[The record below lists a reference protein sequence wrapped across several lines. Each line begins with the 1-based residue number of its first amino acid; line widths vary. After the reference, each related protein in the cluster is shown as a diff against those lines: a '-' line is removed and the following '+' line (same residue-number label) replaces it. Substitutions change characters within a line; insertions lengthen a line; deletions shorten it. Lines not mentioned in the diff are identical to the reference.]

1 MNLKLKL
8 GHYVNEK
15 NENEEFNRNMFAQ
28 PNNDQNSLLSFVIIS
43 KDAKVLERRQ
53 IDAYSPVKDQK
64 RKFDM
69 KIVIKRYK
77 MNFEQ
82 KKKGYYSKKYLLSI
96 CDLLNKNSKN
106 YLQKRQEL
114 IQKYQPLYSDAFLKK
129 IKSENSMNIHN
140 IGSLSNDKLSIKCNR
155 PTRESHFSEDF
166 KDRKKSYLS
175 RNKNS
180 NNDIEEHKHYM
191 TTDANYP
198 TCIYNINKKKIF
210 KDKDIYVPNEEFDF
224 GIHREK
230 YKKQLVKDYNFFNLE
245 PHFKTLPNYKRP
257 DETKKVFNNADTKYR
272 RCINPSKKE
281 FFRLLELR
289 KKKNE
294 NYRHPLKLK

>member
-8 GHYVNEK
+8 GHFVNEK
-15 NENEEFNRNMFAQ
+15 NDINEFNRNMFAP
-28 PNNDQNSLLSFVIIS
+28 PNNEQNSLLSFVIIS

-69 KIVIKRYK
+69 KTVIKRYK

-82 KKKGYYSKKYLLSI
+82 KKKGYYSKKYLLYI

-106 YLQKRQEL
+106 YLRKRQEL

-129 IKSENSMNIHN
+129 IKSENSINVHN
-140 IGSLSNDKLSIKCNR
+140 IGSLSNDKLSIKCNK
-155 PTRESHFSEDF
+155 PSRESNFSDEL
-166 KDRKKSYLS
+166 KDRKRSFLS

-180 NNDIEEHKHYM
+180 NYDNDNHKYYM
-191 TTDANYP
+191 TTVGNYP
-198 TCIYNINKKKIF
+198 TSIYNINKKKLF
-210 KDKDIYVPNEEFDF
+210 ADKDIYLPDEEFDF

-245 PHFKTLPNYKRP
+245 THFKTLPNYKRP
-257 DETKKVFNNADTKYR
+257 DETKKVFNNANTKYQ
-272 RCINPSKKE
+272 RCVNPSKKE

-294 NYRHPLKLK
+294 NYHPLKLK